1 MTMLLHSFFDIQ
13 KVATSDHAARFTI
26 QLNPEHPIFQG
37 HFPGCPIAPGVCV
50 TQVAI
55 DLFSHYFK
63 QEYILHK
70 ARGIKFLNIIRP
82 NETPELDYLLTW
94 EEIENQEYRVKAIV
108 QHADTIFAKIDI
120 TLRKA

>member
-1 MTMLLHSFFDIQ
+1 MTMLLNSFFDIIQ
-13 KVATSDHAARFTI
+13 VDTADNAARFTI

-37 HFPGCPIAPGVCV
+37 HFPGCPITPGVCV
-50 TQVAI
+50 TQMAI
-55 DLFSHYFK
+55 DLFSHFFK

-94 EEIENQEYRVKAIV
+94 EEIENQEYRLKAIV
-108 QHADTIFAKIDI
+108 QHAETIYAKIDI